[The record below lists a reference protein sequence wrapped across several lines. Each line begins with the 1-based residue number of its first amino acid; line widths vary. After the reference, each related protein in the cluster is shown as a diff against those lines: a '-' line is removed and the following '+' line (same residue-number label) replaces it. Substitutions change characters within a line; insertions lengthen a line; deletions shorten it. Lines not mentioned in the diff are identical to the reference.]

1 MHKNA
6 AGFSIK
12 TTNIDKLINFANEQL
27 KDINFNEGFYEADF
41 IVNGNCSYLK
51 DLIIDIDE
59 GKEFFGQGNKEP
71 IVVIENI
78 IIDKKD
84 IQIIGSNEDT
94 VKFIFND
101 IEYIKFKDRQLSDEL
116 KQIDGKITVT
126 VVGKCSVNKWRGLEK
141 P

>member
-84 IQIIGSNEDT
+84 I
-94 VKFIFND
+94 
-101 IEYIKFKDRQLSDEL
+101 
-116 KQIDGKITVT
+116 
-126 VVGKCSVNKWRGLEK
+126 
-141 P
+141 

>member
-59 GKEFFGQGNKEP
+59 GKDFFGQGNKEP

-101 IEYIKFKDRQLSDEL
+101 IEYIKFKDRQLSDEF
-116 KQIDGKITVT
+116 KQIDGKNTVT
-126 VVGKCSVNKWRGLEK
+126 VVGKCSVNRWRGLEK